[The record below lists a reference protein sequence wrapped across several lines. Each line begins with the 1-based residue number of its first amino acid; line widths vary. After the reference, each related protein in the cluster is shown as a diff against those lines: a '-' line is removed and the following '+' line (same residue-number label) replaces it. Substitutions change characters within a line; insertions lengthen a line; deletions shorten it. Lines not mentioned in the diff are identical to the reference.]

1 MTSSP
6 VSFFAGCARALAS
19 VLLSGAPLAAIAASA
34 RLSSSA
40 VHLPFAFEFFKS
52 TAIDCSPS
60 WHGGPVLGAVRLGRG
75 HSLVQFDAIHRCSA
89 SLCSAQYCSPFGG
102 KQGNK
107 QPRNAGAQSSAL
119 MGTSRN
125 QAYKSILR
133 RTHVRLSVQWALDIR
148 STDKQKATGSEE
160 EFMTAN
166 SVMAVLLKASWLQIA
181 SMQQQAWSQLRKSA
195 QLASK

>member
-1 MTSSP
+1 
-6 VSFFAGCARALAS
+6 
-19 VLLSGAPLAAIAASA
+19 
-34 RLSSSA
+34 
-40 VHLPFAFEFFKS
+40 
-52 TAIDCSPS
+52 
-60 WHGGPVLGAVRLGRG
+60 
-75 HSLVQFDAIHRCSA
+75 
-89 SLCSAQYCSPFGG
+89 
-102 KQGNK
+102 
-107 QPRNAGAQSSAL
+107 